1 MSEWTE
7 RSPKSVEKI
16 YSFSAAL
23 NGQKVPND
31 SQKMIHIS
39 YMYIS
44 SYVRMDK
51 KVPKKK
57 KEI

>member
-7 RSPKSVEKI
+7 RSQKSFKKI

-31 SQKMIHIS
+31 SQKNYTHI
-39 YMYIS
+39 I
-44 SYVRMDK
+44 YVH
-51 KVPKKK
+51 
-57 KEI
+57 